1 MPVSTPVTWFT
12 YAMIFLFIG
21 GLIYTIVTIGYATAN
36 SDNKTQMTTAIG
48 SVTIVN
54 SILILVLGGT
64 AYFYI
69 QAEPDALR
77 PYVIVMLHLS
87 LLLSVTSIS
96 VSTLL
101 KLQ

>member
-1 MPVSTPVTWFT
+1 MAVSTWFM
-12 YAMIFLFIG
+12 YGMIFLFIG
-21 GLIYTIVTIGYATAN
+21 TLIYSIVVVGYATSN
-36 SDNKTQMTTAIG
+36 SDNKTQMTKAMT

-64 AYFYI
+64 AYFYV

-87 LLLSVTSIS
+87 LLLSVISIS
-96 VSTLL
+96 ISTLL